1 MMEENWTSQGC
12 LKRDE
17 NKKKNED
24 ETTSFRALLKFKIK
38 QIEIRGEADGGH
50 NHTLMLKQDFGQ

>member
-50 NHTLMLKQDFGQ
+50 NHTLMLK